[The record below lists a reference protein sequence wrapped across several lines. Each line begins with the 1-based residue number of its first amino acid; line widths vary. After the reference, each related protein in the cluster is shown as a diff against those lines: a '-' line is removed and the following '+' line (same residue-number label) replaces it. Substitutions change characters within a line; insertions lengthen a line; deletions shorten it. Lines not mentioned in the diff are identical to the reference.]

1 MRVIIPGKKR
11 EDNKVRRSAKRMSIS
26 SLIIYFRYVRKERE
40 MCNKCEKICTFDG
53 GFMYICYF
61 YPMFFSAI

>member
-1 MRVIIPGKKR
+1 MRVIIPGKNR
-11 EDNKVRRSAKRMSIS
+11 EDNKMIRSTKRISIS
-26 SLIIYFRYVRKERE
+26 SLIIYFRYIRKERDV
-40 MCNKCEKICTFDG
+40 KCEKICTFDG